1 MALRFLDEPQ
11 MSQAPFGRSRT
22 SEIFTTMTPHQLHRV
37 ADARPDPLTTH
48 AAERSRARRRVAGAL
63 GLSLVAAVIAAACA
77 KKENA
82 PAADTSAMTAMAP
95 AVTVTISSPAEG
107 DTIHGDTVHIVLG
120 ATGIE
125 LAPAA
130 EGRAG
135 TAHHHLYLD
144 TDLGTP
150 DQPIPAGTPGIVHL
164 GKAETTYDWV
174 NVAPGPHRIITILA
188 TPAHVPLSPLVA
200 DTVHIVVVK
209 K

>member
-1 MALRFLDEPQ
+1 LRQPQ
-11 MSQAPFGRSRT
+11 LSQALHPAAARP
-22 SEIFTTMTPHQLHRV
+22 SETLTTMIPHQ
-37 ADARPDPLTTH
+37 PDHTSSASPPMDSTRG
-48 AAERSRARRRVAGAL
+48 AAGSRARRHAAGSLCL
-63 GLSLVAAVIAAACA
+63 GLAALFTVAACA
-77 KKENA
+77 KKEGA
-82 PAADTSAMTAMAP
+82 PADTSAMKAMAQ

-120 ATGIE
+120 ASGIE

-150 DQPIPAGTPGIVHL
+150 DLPIPAGTPGIVHL
-164 GKAETTYDWV
+164 GKAETTYAWA
-174 NVAPGPHRIITILA
+174 NVAPGPHRIIAILA
-188 TPAHVPLSPLVA
+188 DPSHVPLSPLVA

-209 K
+209 P